1 MARQGVFGRTRATV
15 GFNMTPMI
23 DCTFQLILFFLLAT
37 QMLSADYVEMDLP
50 EPHVNRSEQLDEPN
64 KVIINVVP
72 HDKQKVRNNP
82 EYAGLAKCYQ
92 VKTVVI
98 EKDNTQKL
106 QALLLRARRDAQ
118 ERRAQGDFVVEI
130 RADREV
136 HFKEILPVLRAV
148 QGAEIEKMRI
158 TTIVKGAQRSAA

>member
-1 MARQGVFGRTRATV
+1 MARQSVFARTRGTI

-50 EPHVNRSEQLDEPN
+50 DPHACAAKQLDEPN

-72 HDKQKVRNNP
+72 YDKQKLRENP
-82 EYAGLAKCYQ
+82 DYAGLAQRYQ
-92 VKTVVI
+92 VKTLPI
-98 EKDNTQKL
+98 EKGDTGRL
-106 QALLLRARRDAQ
+106 RTLLLRARRDAQ
-118 ERRAQGDFVVEI
+118 ARQAQGDFVVEI

-148 QGAEIEKMRI
+148 QAAEIEKMRI
-158 TTIVKGAQRSAA
+158 TTIVKGTQRKAA